1 MYCMKCGAN
10 IEEGSKVCQM
20 CGQPIYEQQMYQHP
34 MKWYKFVIY
43 FQLFAGAV
51 LSFYEGV
58 RYFLGLQYGDLET
71 AALVYQ
77 RWDAME
83 VLDIFMGLYNVAMI
97 AMYLVT
103 RQKLAKFRSNAVT
116 WYLSIWVL
124 NLGTAIFYNILT
136 LIITEGIISA
146 TYILGYTIG
155 YSIGTILI
163 IYFNR
168 VYFKKREAL
177 FVN

>member
-1 MYCMKCGAN
+1 MYCVKCGAN

-20 CGQPIYEQQMYQHP
+20 CGQPIYEQQMYQRP

-51 LSFYEGV
+51 MSFYEGV

-77 RWDAME
+77 RWGAMK
-83 VLDIFMGLYNVAMI
+83 VLDIFMGLYNLAMI

-116 WYLSIWVL
+116 WYLSIL
-124 NLGTAIFYNILT
+124 ALQFGTGIFYNILT

-146 TYILGYTIG
+146 AYILGYIIS
-155 YSIGTILI
+155 YSIVIILM

-168 VYFKKREAL
+168 VYFKKREDL